1 MGTKTST
8 STTTAAAPRPP
19 GADIDTLA
27 LLLGEAYPPGV
38 YRFADRE
45 AAPHVLRRVHRRGWI
60 GWHLNGRAIAGKAD
74 FLAAAARAMR
84 FPSYFGRNW
93 DAFEE
98 CITDLSW
105 LPAAG
110 YVLLYEAPNCF
121 AAAQPREWQ
130 IALAVLGDAT
140 IYWRDRGIPFY
151 VLLRKSGGA
160 APDLPLLV

>member
-1 MGTKTST
+1 MGTRLSASNTVAHRLS
-8 STTTAAAPRPP
+8 
-19 GADIDTLA
+19 GMGIDTLA
-27 LLLGEAYPPGV
+27 LLLGEAYPPGI

-45 AAPHVLRRVHRRGWI
+45 AAPHVLRRVRRHGWL
-60 GWHLNGRAIAGKAD
+60 GWHLNGRAIASKAD
-74 FLAAAARAMR
+74 FLAACARAMR

-110 YVLLYEAPNCF
+110 YVLLYEAPNYF
-121 AAAQPREWQ
+121 AADQPREWQ
-130 IALAVLGDAT
+130 TAFAVLGDAT
-140 IYWRDRGIPFY
+140 AYWRDKGVPFY

-160 APDLPLLV
+160 APDVPLLV

>member
-1 MGTKTST
+1 MGTKMNAPNTM
-8 STTTAAAPRPP
+8 AAAPHLP

-27 LLLGEAYPPGV
+27 LVLGGAYPPGI
-38 YRFADRE
+38 YRVADRE
-45 AAPHVLRRVHRRGWI
+45 AAPHVLRRAQRRGWL
-60 GWHLNGRAIAGKAD
+60 GWHLNGRAIESKAE
-74 FLAAAARAMR
+74 FLAACARALR
-84 FPSYFGRNW
+84 FPAYFGRNW

-110 YVLLYEAPNCF
+110 YVLLYEAPNRF
-121 AAAQPREWQ
+121 AAAQPHEWRT
-130 IALAVLGDAT
+130 ARAVLGGAT
-140 IYWRDRGIPFY
+140 AYWREKGVPFY